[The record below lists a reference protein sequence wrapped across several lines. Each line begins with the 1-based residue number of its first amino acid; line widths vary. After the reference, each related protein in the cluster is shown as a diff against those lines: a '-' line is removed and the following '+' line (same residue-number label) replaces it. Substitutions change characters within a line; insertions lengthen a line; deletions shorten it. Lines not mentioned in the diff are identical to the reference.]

1 MRGPTDALRYSEVK
15 VASGIICARRNRI
28 ARRAERVRRPPRLS
42 PLFPF
47 MSHSNTRGLN
57 LINPKDFAD
66 AWSITL
72 AAILL
77 VP

>member
-1 MRGPTDALRYSEVK
+1 
-15 VASGIICARRNRI
+15 
-28 ARRAERVRRPPRLS
+28 
-42 PLFPF
+42 